1 MRRSPAAANTRHVEH
16 SRFGG
21 FYRRVQ
27 IEYNRPD
34 NPADRATKPRRRRT
48 LPRPVG
54 GADLSMAIQL
64 ADPFTA
70 AVLTLAEYAGL
81 RACEIAKLRGENI
94 RTTQELMRH
103 KSPDTTAIYAWVN
116 PADGQSA
123 VDALP

>member
-1 MRRSPAAANTRHVEH
+1 
-16 SRFGG
+16 
-21 FYRRVQ
+21 
-27 IEYNRPD
+27 
-34 NPADRATKPRRRRT
+34 
-48 LPRPVG
+48 
-54 GADLSMAIQL
+54 MAIQL

-70 AVLTLAEYAGL
+70 AVLTLAAYAGL